1 MTTNQLKELIQAKL
15 NANVPEEYNG
25 LNTHERVILST
36 YLNNP
41 VHEVAFKLRISIHE
55 VDRVITN
62 FIKRNTIPTPTN

>member
-1 MTTNQLKELIQAKL
+1 MTTHQLKELIKAKL
-15 NANVPEEYNG
+15 SINTPDA

-36 YLNNP
+36 YLTNP
-41 VHEVAFKLRISIHE
+41 VHETAFKLRISIHE